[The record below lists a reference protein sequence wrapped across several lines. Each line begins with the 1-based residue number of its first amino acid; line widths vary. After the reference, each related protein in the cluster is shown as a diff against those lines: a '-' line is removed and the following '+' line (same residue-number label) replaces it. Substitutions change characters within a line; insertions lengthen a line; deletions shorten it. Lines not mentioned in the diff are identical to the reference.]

1 MTEIDEIISQD
12 CYKVDNY
19 LVVLTEVKRC
29 RLSNKDMRGSKS
41 AYIVSCIDTTAKEG
55 EQEAFC
61 KRIRTKKDA
70 RKYYQL
76 LFSYLKNYGKEGL
89 MKVWDEVDKCFDYK
103 VCINKD
109 HTIHPWNVVQY
120 AKSIYVNRLEQL

>member
-12 CYKVDNY
+12 WYWFDNY
-19 LVVLTEVKRC
+19 LVVMSKIERC
-29 RLSNKDMRGSKS
+29 RLSNKDMRGRKF

-70 RKYYQL
+70 FKYFTL
-76 LFSYLKNYGKEGL
+76 LFSYLKNYGKDGL
-89 MKVWDEVDKCFDYK
+89 MKVWDEVDKSFNYK
-103 VCINKD
+103 ICINKD

-120 AKSIYVNRLEQL
+120 AKTIYINRAKQV